1 MDPKERRSST
11 RQPIKLAAR
20 LEAPEGLS
28 VPCQIADFCAE
39 GLFIRYSSETSGK
52 LDRAFVGG
60 MPEELVVR
68 FRGMDGKG
76 VHDLHVKPARRIESA
91 MGVELTRSNPQAL
104 DAMLQLCGSST
115 NQGQSTLHAP
125 SEQVQFVLHQSAKAI
140 THFIEPL
147 MTTCGTRT
155 CEALQ
160 QAARKATSNQLANE
174 YMDASGLMQSRHRMT
189 WLQMARSLESPLKP
203 EQEGAPG
210 ASLSVVDK
218 NEFEDWLAIRVMVT
232 RADTL
237 FRGDLLPLKLRLDKL
252 GIANRTGH
260 HNPLGPALVCEA
272 FHDALAQ
279 IRMSREVEKICLKTF
294 EDTVLRE
301 LGPLYQE
308 LNNILIRQGV
318 LPDLDLSRYLSEQAQ
333 TGVRPRKPQEARKPE
348 VAKNEPP
355 GPKFDNTAQQESV
368 ALQSPAVNQFQGY
381 AKVADTAFAT
391 VRNLLGTLQASRL
404 AQSETTANPFPV
416 NARPLSSIEL
426 QQELQELQLKAP
438 EPAQSPASLRDRV
451 IGKIR
456 DKEGLRLNEEQQDTL
471 DVVDRFFKSVIES
484 PRLGDYG
491 QDRLRQLE
499 VPVLKVVMRDPA
511 FFEDQDSPVRAVM
524 NRLAQLGFKG
534 GRLNPVIQ
542 RRVDDLVHRIATEFE
557 QDTSIFENTVAE
569 LDSLIDRQNLVY
581 RRNVERVTAAA
592 EGAQKV
598 ADSKEAVAGAL
609 DQRMAG
615 RKVPKAVLSLL
626 NGGWRDLLS
635 LTWLRQGPDS
645 QLWQDYLAVI
655 DSLLAFA
662 DNPDSG
668 INLPELLR
676 LIQDGLASIS
686 SNHMPSS
693 QIRDEL
699 KRFLVRKP
707 EHPPEMVQMPAV
719 STKAQEKQKLDER
732 EQRSIQ
738 RWTQR
743 ARQLRTGDWLR
754 DQTRPDEP
762 QYIRLVWVARSFSR
776 FVFVNHQGMRVVE
789 LELEALARQMR
800 KGIIVPDSQYDRP
813 LVDESIDRMVR
824 NVYDQLSW
832 ASTHDDLTRLLNRR
846 EFERMVEQ
854 QLVRHEDD
862 RTLLHLDLRGFRLL
876 SDTAGYQ
883 AADRALKQVAEL
895 LCQHA
900 VDGMPVAR
908 LGDTEFA
915 MLVAGEQ
922 GETIAHQLV
931 SAIEAEEFAFEGRR
945 YQLSANIGL
954 VPELPALVSAE
965 RWLRASGTALNA
977 ARKLGLGKISQY
989 APDLDDQARQEQI
1002 AARVAGLNNPDDERM
1017 LLRCQKIIP
1026 LHPRA
1031 KMPTQYEI
1039 LISMYDDS
1047 GQMIT
1052 GQDFVNMAERY
1063 DRMQLVDRWVVGQLL
1078 DWLRDRAPDPR
1089 RVAGVCI
1096 NLSGHSLND
1105 QTLLEFIYEKLSE
1118 KDAPIERI
1126 WFELT
1131 EASAIQDV
1139 QAVSDF
1145 MAEMKE
1151 LGCRFCLANFGS
1163 GPGSF
1168 QFMRSLPVDLIKLD
1182 SAFTSQLDTS
1192 QTDQAMV
1199 KSMVD
1204 MAHYMQREVIASR
1217 VESRAVLDTLKQLG
1231 VDYAQGYLI
1240 EKPRLLNSLT

>member
-1 MDPKERRSST
+1 
-11 RQPIKLAAR
+11 
-20 LEAPEGLS
+20 
-28 VPCQIADFCAE
+28 
-39 GLFIRYSSETSGK
+39 
-52 LDRAFVGG
+52 
-60 MPEELVVR
+60 
-68 FRGMDGKG
+68 
-76 VHDLHVKPARRIESA
+76 
-91 MGVELTRSNPQAL
+91 
-104 DAMLQLCGSST
+104 
-115 NQGQSTLHAP
+115 
-125 SEQVQFVLHQSAKAI
+125 
-140 THFIEPL
+140 
-147 MTTCGTRT
+147 
-155 CEALQ
+155 
-160 QAARKATSNQLANE
+160 
-174 YMDASGLMQSRHRMT
+174 
-189 WLQMARSLESPLKP
+189 
-203 EQEGAPG
+203 
-210 ASLSVVDK
+210 
-218 NEFEDWLAIRVMVT
+218 
-232 RADTL
+232 
-237 FRGDLLPLKLRLDKL
+237 
-252 GIANRTGH
+252 
-260 HNPLGPALVCEA
+260 
-272 FHDALAQ
+272 
-279 IRMSREVEKICLKTF
+279 
-294 EDTVLRE
+294 
-301 LGPLYQE
+301 
-308 LNNILIRQGV
+308 
-318 LPDLDLSRYLSEQAQ
+318 
-333 TGVRPRKPQEARKPE
+333 
-348 VAKNEPP
+348 
-355 GPKFDNTAQQESV
+355 
-368 ALQSPAVNQFQGY
+368 
-381 AKVADTAFAT
+381 
-391 VRNLLGTLQASRL
+391 
-404 AQSETTANPFPV
+404 
-416 NARPLSSIEL
+416 
-426 QQELQELQLKAP
+426 
-438 EPAQSPASLRDRV
+438 
-451 IGKIR
+451 
-456 DKEGLRLNEEQQDTL
+456 
-471 DVVDRFFKSVIES
+471 
-484 PRLGDYG
+484 
-491 QDRLRQLE
+491 
-499 VPVLKVVMRDPA
+499 
-511 FFEDQDSPVRAVM
+511 
-524 NRLAQLGFKG
+524 
-534 GRLNPVIQ
+534 
-542 RRVDDLVHRIATEFE
+542 
-557 QDTSIFENTVAE
+557 
-569 LDSLIDRQNLVY
+569 
-581 RRNVERVTAAA
+581 
-592 EGAQKV
+592 
-598 ADSKEAVAGAL
+598 
-609 DQRMAG
+609 
-615 RKVPKAVLSLL
+615 
-626 NGGWRDLLS
+626 
-635 LTWLRQGPDS
+635 
-645 QLWQDYLAVI
+645 
-655 DSLLAFA
+655 
-662 DNPDSG
+662 
-668 INLPELLR
+668 
-676 LIQDGLASIS
+676 
-686 SNHMPSS
+686 
-693 QIRDEL
+693 
-699 KRFLVRKP
+699 
-707 EHPPEMVQMPAV
+707 
-719 STKAQEKQKLDER
+719 
-732 EQRSIQ
+732 
-738 RWTQR
+738 
-743 ARQLRTGDWLR
+743 
-754 DQTRPDEP
+754 
-762 QYIRLVWVARSFSR
+762 
-776 FVFVNHQGMRVVE
+776 
-789 LELEALARQMR
+789 
-800 KGIIVPDSQYDRP
+800 
-813 LVDESIDRMVR
+813 VDESIDRMVR

-1139 QAVSDF
+1139 KAVSDF

-1217 VESRAVLDTLKQLG
+1217 VESRPVLDTLKQLG